1 MEKTQCGSDD
11 KQYIKNYRPASLL
24 PTCSKIF
31 ERLLLNNLYK
41 FLNEN
46 DLLSSN
52 QSGFRPGDSCINQL
66 LSIANEIYQSFD
78 NDIEVRGV
86 SLDISK
92 KFDKVWHE
100 GLILKLSRN
109 FWKPIVSFKRFDKIL
124 KTMRGIKWSKLVL
137 ERNHFWCS
145 TRIYFGTSF
154 VFDS

>member
-1 MEKTQCGSDD
+1 MEKTHCGSDD

-24 PTCSKIF
+24 PACSKIF

-137 ERNHFWCS
+137 ERNHF
-145 TRIYFGTSF
+145 
-154 VFDS
+154 